1 MLVVEGA
8 REEAF
13 DSNRAESMGME
24 LIKKGI
30 SVKDAS
36 KQLSAVFGITK
47 NEAYSIISA
56 IKQSMDDEA

>member
-47 NEAYSIISA
+47 NEAYSII
-56 IKQSMDDEA
+56 